1 MVSPSTTRLVL
12 IASFLIMTK
21 LEPNNF
27 LAATFYRSINHTF
40 VLKKHLQSVK
50 YQHKKQML
58 GAIMETMYVHVVLII
73 KKNNFSLSSL
83 SGATCLLVVVS
94 AVDRYN
100 TGYMLYFFVVI
111 SYYVHGYTMGG
122 FLFKDL
128 K

>member
-1 MVSPSTTRLVL
+1 
-12 IASFLIMTK
+12 
-21 LEPNNF
+21 
-27 LAATFYRSINHTF
+27 
-40 VLKKHLQSVK
+40 
-50 YQHKKQML
+50 ML
-58 GAIMETMYVHVVLII
+58 GAIMENMYVHVVLII